1 MKLYVEKLR
10 VAAPLRLC
18 KISGIRRPRNTSQRR
33 IARNYTVVERK
44 VEGVARMQQEGKVGS
59 DVRRAKRDSSSVWRR
74 RRIYRESD
82 EAKSKRI
89 SSQQRP
95 VAFERYGTS
104 FLPLRFSRSV
114 TPPPREAATMPCSAI
129 NYNVMVSLDICVQ
142 FANPTW
148 PNLRVLIAA
157 RVCAPRRFV
166 KKQRPRGVSERERE
180 RKAGKEK
187 ALLSQYILIFSR
199 GPTM

>member
-1 MKLYVEKLR
+1 MEKR
-10 VAAPLRLC
+10 WLC
-18 KISGIRRPRNTSQRR
+18 RP
-33 IARNYTVVERK
+33 
-44 VEGVARMQQEGKVGS
+44 
-59 DVRRAKRDSSSVWRR
+59 SSTENLS
-74 RRIYRESD
+74 RESW
-82 EAKSKRI
+82 SKIETNLIAAAVR
-89 SSQQRP
+89 SRSNDT
-95 VAFERYGTS
+95 GTS

-166 KKQRPRGVSERERE
+166 KKRVAEAEERERE
-180 RKAGKEK
+180 RERQGKKRDCSASTYLSSAGGQQCERVPH
-187 ALLSQYILIFSR
+187 ATVPLHPLSSNVSLSSFQRGQQTARADTDAIFIK
-199 GPTM
+199 M